1 VLIVLNKQR
10 RLSRERYGSNR
21 RYYVSRNLITWSRVP
36 LRHPYRSSGPR
47 DPDPSRARPSARC
60 RTCAFGS
67 FACVGPLALA
77 CAIARHV
84 ELQNH
89 CVMDHAID
97 GSRGRHRLLEDPLL
111 FAEDQIAGD
120 QHRAPFVALGDQREQ
135 HLAAAR
141 LRWRRVEATR
151 KSSALSRGRENC
163 RRKSMQ
169 GIEQPSPPLS
179 MIGIPVLGAESGG
192 GKC

>member
-1 VLIVLNKQR
+1 M
-10 RLSRERYGSNR
+10 
-21 RYYVSRNLITWSRVP
+21 
-36 LRHPYRSSGPR
+36 
-47 DPDPSRARPSARC
+47 AA
-60 RTCAFGS
+60 A
-67 FACVGPLALA
+67 
-77 CAIARHV
+77 
-84 ELQNH
+84 
-89 CVMDHAID
+89 
-97 GSRGRHRLLEDPLL
+97 GRHRLLEDPLP

-163 RRKSMQ
+163 QRKSMQ